1 MALSP
6 EPASHAAVSPPDE
19 IESPRPTPLADKLRN
34 AVVGLRAD
42 LDISR
47 HVMRGRAA
55 YVVRDPVSFE
65 THAFSAADYRLLV
78 ALNGERTLGEAFASS
93 CEQGAC
99 KVDDEESF
107 YRFILDLHRSGLLSL
122 PISNDRQLQE
132 RHERNRAARV
142 TQWLLAPLFLRIP
155 VWNPDTFL
163 SRTQR
168 LARPLFTTWAFI
180 AWCAMI
186 VGCTAIVT
194 TRWNDLKA
202 DLPGLLAWE
211 QLLSMW
217 VVLIVL
223 KVIHEFGHGYAV
235 KCFGGAVPEMGVSL
249 VVLTPSAYV
258 DASASWGFPDRIRR
272 MVVCLAGVYFESFVA
287 AAALVAWSMTEAGPV
302 HTIAHQVMVMASI
315 TTIGFNL
322 NPLLRFDG
330 YFLLSDLVQ
339 IPNLWQVSRA
349 HALRV
354 LRRVALGVDGGGP
367 TWTRAEAAGLFVY
380 AVASSVFKFSLML
393 AICAIIALKFAA
405 VGMIAALAY
414 GGYVIASSIVQAMR
428 YLCWSTETAPVRGR
442 AIVAAAAML
451 VVPATLLSL
460 PMPRAVRAEGVI
472 EAQVREQANAV
483 EQTGVGT
490 PLVADG
496 TEVRAGD
503 PILRLESTEVEDA
516 LNQAKA
522 QWRVA
527 SLELEL
533 AEANGPVDAAVV
545 RHRIVESESRLKVA
559 RARADAL
566 TLRAP
571 VGGVVT
577 LERAARELG
586 RVVPAGTPLA
596 RVDGGPRIA
605 TLILDQRSF
614 AALPETLDHV
624 EFRCLADPALIL
636 RGKVRSISPA
646 ADTTLA
652 SPALAVSGGGSIAV
666 SPLDGRAASGHVEL
680 KAEIEMP
687 EGVNIPLGARV
698 EARFPLRH
706 ESLLRRW
713 YGAVVWFN
721 EELAAAR

>member
-6 EPASHAAVSPPDE
+6 EPTGQAAASASSESA
-19 IESPRPTPLADKLRN
+19 SPRSTPLADKLRN
-34 AVVGLRAD
+34 AVVSLRAD

-99 KVDDEESF
+99 KVEDEESF

-168 LARPLFTTWAFI
+168 LARPLFTTWAFL
-180 AWCAMI
+180 AWCVMI
-186 VGCTAIVT
+186 VGCAAIVT

-202 DLPGLLAWE
+202 DLPGLLEWE

-249 VVLTPSAYV
+249 VVLTPNAYV
-258 DASASWGFPDRIRR
+258 DASASWGFPGRLRR

-339 IPNLWQVSRA
+339 LPNLWQVSRA

-428 YLCWSTETAPVRGR
+428 YLCWSAETAPVRGR

-451 VVPATLLSL
+451 IVPATLLSL

-483 EQTGVGT
+483 EQAGIGT

-503 PILRLESTEVEDA
+503 PILRLDSTEVEDA
-516 LNQAKA
+516 LQQAKA

-533 AEANGPVDAAVV
+533 AEAAGPVDAAVV

-577 LERAARELG
+577 LERAAREQG
-586 RVVPAGTPLA
+586 RVVPAGTLLA

-614 AALPETLDHV
+614 AALPEALDYV
-624 EFRCLADPALIL
+624 EFRCLADPSLVL

-646 ADTTLA
+646 ADTALA

>member
-6 EPASHAAVSPPDE
+6 EPTGDAAASTSSERP
-19 IESPRPTPLADKLRN
+19 SPRSTPLADKLRN

-99 KVDDEESF
+99 KVEDEESF

-186 VGCTAIVT
+186 VGCAAIVT

-202 DLPGLLAWE
+202 DLPGLLEWE

-272 MVVCLAGVYFESFVA
+272 MVVCLAGVYFESFIA

-428 YLCWSTETAPVRGR
+428 YLCWSAETAPVRGR

-451 VVPATLLSL
+451 IVPATLLSL

-483 EQTGVGT
+483 EQAGIGT

-516 LNQAKA
+516 LNHAKA

-533 AEANGPVDAAVV
+533 AEAAGPVDAAVV

-577 LERAARELG
+577 LERAAREQG

-614 AALPETLDHV
+614 AALPEALDHV
-624 EFRCLADPALIL
+624 EFRCLADPSLVL

-652 SPALAVSGGGSIAV
+652 SPAVAVSGGGSIAV

>member
-6 EPASHAAVSPPDE
+6 DPAGDAPATPPEDGAT
-19 IESPRPTPLADKLRN
+19 PRSSPLADKLRT
-34 AVVGLRAD
+34 AMVGLRSD
-42 LDISR
+42 LDVSR

-78 ALNGERTLGEAFASS
+78 ALNGERTLGEAFTSLCA
-93 CEQGAC
+93 QGAC

-107 YRFILDLHRSGLLSL
+107 YRFILELHRSGLLSL
-122 PISNDRQLQE
+122 PISNDRHLQE
-132 RHERNRAARV
+132 RHERNRASRF
-142 TQWLLAPLFLRIP
+142 TQLLLAPLFLRIP

-163 SRTQR
+163 ARTHR
-168 LARPLFTTWAFI
+168 LASPLFTGWAFA
-180 AWCAMI
+180 AWCLMI
-186 VGCTAIVT
+186 VGCLGVVT
-194 TRWNDLKA
+194 SRWNDLKA
-202 DLPGLLAWE
+202 DLPGLLEWE

-258 DASASWGFPDRIRR
+258 DASASWGFPDRLRR
-272 MVVCLAGVYFESFVA
+272 MVVCLAGVYFESFIA
-287 AAALVAWSMTEAGPV
+287 AAALITWSMTEAGPV

-330 YFLLSDLVQ
+330 YFLLSDLAQ

-354 LRRVALGVDGGGP
+354 LRRVALGLDGGGP
-367 TWTRAEAAGLFVY
+367 AWTQAEGLGLFAY
-380 AVASSVFKFSLML
+380 AVASSIFKFTLML

-405 VGMIAALAY
+405 VGMVAALAY
-414 GGYVIASSIVQAMR
+414 GGYVIGSTVVQAIR
-428 YLCWSTETAPVRGR
+428 YLCCAPETAPVRPR
-442 AIVAAAAML
+442 ALAAAAALL
-451 VVPATLLSL
+451 VVPATLISL
-460 PMPRAVRAEGVI
+460 PLPRAVRAEGVV
-472 EAQVREQANAV
+472 EAQVSEQANAA
-483 EQTGVGT
+483 ETGGVGT
-490 PLVADG
+490 PLIADG
-496 TEVRAGD
+496 TQVRTGD
-503 PILRLESTEVEDA
+503 PILRLESPEIEEA
-516 LNQAKA
+516 LSQAKA
-522 QWRVA
+522 QWKVA

-533 AEANGPVDAAVV
+533 AEAAGPVDAAVV
-545 RHRIVESESRLKVA
+545 RHRIIESESRLKAA

-577 LERAARELG
+577 LERAAREHG

-596 RVDGGPRIA
+596 RVDGGPRFA
-605 TLILDQRSF
+605 TIVLDQQSL
-614 AALPETLDHV
+614 AGLPEALEHV
-624 EFRCLADPALIL
+624 EFRCVAEPARIL
-636 RGKVRSISPA
+636 RGKVRSIAPA

-652 SPALAVSGGGSIAV
+652 SPAMGLSGGGSIAV

-680 KAEIEMP
+680 KAEIEVP
-687 EGVNIPLGARV
+687 EGVTIPLGARV

-706 ESLLRRW
+706 QSLLRRW

>member
-6 EPASHAAVSPPDE
+6 EPAGHAAASASSE
-19 IESPRPTPLADKLRN
+19 SASPRSTPLADKLRN

-99 KVDDEESF
+99 KAGDEESF

-132 RHERNRAARV
+132 RHERNRAASV

-163 SRTQR
+163 SRTQQFV
-168 LARPLFTTWAFI
+168 RPLFTTWAFI
-180 AWCAMI
+180 AWCAMM
-186 VGCTAIVT
+186 VACAAIVT

-249 VVLTPSAYV
+249 VVLTPNAYV
-258 DASASWGFPDRIRR
+258 DASASWGFPGRLRR

-339 IPNLWQVSRA
+339 IPNLWQVSRS

-354 LRRVALGVDGGGP
+354 VRRIALGVDGGGAS
-367 TWTRAEAAGLFVY
+367 WTRAEATGLFLY
-380 AVASSVFKFSLML
+380 AVASSLFKFSLML

-405 VGMIAALAY
+405 VGMIAAVAY

-428 YLCWSTETAPVRGR
+428 YLCWSAETAPVRSR

-451 VVPATLLSL
+451 IVPATLLSL

-483 EQTGVGT
+483 EQAGVGT
-490 PLVADG
+490 PLVVDG

-516 LNQAKA
+516 LSRAKA
-522 QWRVA
+522 EWRVA

-533 AEANGPVDAAVV
+533 AEATGPVDAAVV

-596 RVDGGPRIA
+596 RVDGDPRIA
-605 TLILDQRSF
+605 TLVLDQRSF
-614 AALPETLDHV
+614 AALPEALDHV
-624 EFRCLADPALIL
+624 ELRCLADPSLVL
-636 RGKVRSISPA
+636 RGKVQSISPA

-680 KAEIEMP
+680 KAEIEFP
-687 EGVNIPLGARV
+687 EGVTIPLGARV
-698 EARFPLRH
+698 EARFPLRDQ
-706 ESLLRRW
+706 SLLRRW